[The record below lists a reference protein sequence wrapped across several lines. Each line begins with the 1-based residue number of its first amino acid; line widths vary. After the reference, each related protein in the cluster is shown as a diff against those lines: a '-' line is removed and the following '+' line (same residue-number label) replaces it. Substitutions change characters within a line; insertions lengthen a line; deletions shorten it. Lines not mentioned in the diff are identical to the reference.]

1 LILFN
6 HGVIVCGDSVKEVA
20 DRIERVTA
28 ALAVAPRQGTV
39 PDLQALEAV
48 ASGAGYKPASD
59 PVSHRTA
66 LDADGLRIAAG
77 GSLYPDHVIFLGVR
91 MGVLAPGETAV
102 DYIRNRTN
110 SIEPA
115 PKILIVPGK
124 GILVSNT
131 LTPGGEVMTRC
142 LADVVTRIDGNSAI
156 AYIGAEGEDELT
168 NWEAEQYRQALD
180 RKALGL

>member
-1 LILFN
+1 
-6 HGVIVCGDSVKEVA
+6 
-20 DRIERVTA
+20 
-28 ALAVAPRQGTV
+28 
-39 PDLQALEAV
+39 
-48 ASGAGYKPASD
+48 
-59 PVSHRTA
+59 
-66 LDADGLRIAAG
+66 
-77 GSLYPDHVIFLGVR
+77 

-131 LTPGGEVMTRC
+131 LTPGGEVMARC

-180 RKALGL
+180 RKASGL